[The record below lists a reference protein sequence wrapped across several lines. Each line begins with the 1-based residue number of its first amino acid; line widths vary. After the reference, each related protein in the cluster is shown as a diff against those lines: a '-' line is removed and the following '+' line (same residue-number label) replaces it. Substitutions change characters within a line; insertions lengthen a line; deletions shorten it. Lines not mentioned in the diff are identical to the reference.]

1 MLGFLAAAW
10 RPGIAAPPRCRL
22 RAEVFMRN
30 RWEDQQAQAVVQRY
44 LERGVPE
51 ELALRVYSSRLI
63 GGDPDLVLHGGGNT
77 SVKGKALD
85 ALGDPVPVLYVK
97 GSGWDLATIEPEGFP
112 AVRLE
117 PLQALRRVEKMN
129 DEGMVNA
136 LRTNLLD
143 AAAPNP
149 SVEAL
154 LHAFLPH
161 RFVDHTHA
169 DAILAL
175 VDQPDPERRC
185 ADVFGG
191 KLAVMPFCFPGFP
204 LAGQAMRIYEQ
215 NPAVEGIVLIKHGL
229 FTFGETARAS
239 YDRMIHHVDLAEQ
252 ALAKGAGKVFPVR
265 QGLHNPAH
273 SELAALAPVLRGA
286 LAEPAA
292 RASGGWRRMILHFRT
307 SEAIRQFTSR
317 QDLEVCARKGVITPD
332 HIIRTKNLP
341 LILPPYRPGGL
352 EEFAQGV
359 RAAVARYQE
368 EYHRYFEAGV
378 KHYGQARKELDR
390 MPRVLMLPGAGVFTA
405 GVTEKDARIAADL
418 CEHSVGVIGK
428 ADGIGTYTPLDPL
441 QLFEMEYW
449 SLEQAKLGKGAEK
462 PLARQVA
469 LVTGAAS
476 GIGAATALALA
487 EQGAHLVL
495 LDLQQE
501 KLATVAQAV
510 QKQGVGVL
518 TLALD
523 VTDSAAVDDAF
534 RQAILRFGGVDIAV
548 SNAGKV
554 WQGGMADCDE
564 KALRKS
570 FELNFFAH
578 QHIASRAVRVFRAQ
592 GTGGQLLFN
601 ASKSALNPGPDLGPY
616 TLPKA
621 AVVALMKQYAVDYGA
636 LGIRSNAVNA
646 DRVHTSLF
654 GEGVLETRAKAR
666 GVSVEEYLSGNLLHR
681 PVLAEDV
688 ARAFIHLALSEKT
701 TGTIVPVDGGNI
713 AAAPR

>member
-1 MLGFLAAAW
+1 MQ
-10 RPGIAAPPRCRL
+10 
-22 RAEVFMRN
+22 N
-30 RWEDQQAQAVVQRY
+30 RWDDHAAQAMVGKY

-63 GGDPDLVLHGGGNT
+63 GGDPALVLHGGGNT
-77 SVKGKALD
+77 SVKGRAQD
-85 ALGDPVPVLYVK
+85 PLGNSVPVLYVK

-117 PLQALRRVEKMN
+117 PIQALRKIGKMT

-143 AAAPNP
+143 ASAPNP

-154 LHAFLPH
+154 FHAFLPH

-175 VDQPDPERRC
+175 VDQPEPERRC
-185 ADVFGG
+185 ADVFGK
-191 KLAVMPFCFPGFP
+191 KLAVLPFVFPGFP
-204 LAGQAMRIYEQ
+204 LAGMAMQAYERD
-215 NPAVEGIVLIKHGL
+215 PAVEGVVLIKHGL
-229 FTFGETARAS
+229 FTFGETARES
-239 YDRMIHHVDLAEQ
+239 YDRMIHYVDRAEQ
-252 ALAKGAGKVFPVR
+252 ALAKASKVFPVR
-265 QGLHNPAH
+265 SGLHSPSS
-273 SELAALAPVLRGA
+273 SELAELAPIIRGA
-286 LAEPAA
+286 LAEAA
-292 RASGGWRRMILHFRT
+292 PGGSGGWRRMLLHFRT
-307 SEAIRQFTSR
+307 SEPMRAFLSR
-317 QDLEVCARKGVITPD
+317 ADLEAAARKGVITPD

-341 LILPPYRPGGL
+341 VVLPPYVPGTL
-352 EEFAQGV
+352 DAFAQ
-359 RAAVARYQE
+359 AVKERIARYTD

-378 KHYGQARKELDR
+378 KHLGQAKQELDR
-390 MPRVLMLPGAGVFTA
+390 LPRVFLLPGAGAFTA
-405 GVTEKDARIAADL
+405 GATEKDAKIAADL
-418 CEHSVGVIGK
+418 CEHSLDVTAQ
-428 ADGIGTYTPLDPL
+428 ADRFGTYTPLDPL

-462 PLARQVA
+462 ALARTVA

-476 GIGAATALALA
+476 GIGAATALAFA

-495 LDLQQE
+495 LDLQPD
-501 KLATVAQAV
+501 KLATVAQAA
-510 QKQGVGVL
+510 QKRGAGVL
-518 TLALD
+518 TLAVN
-523 VTDSAAVDDAF
+523 VTDAAAVEDAF
-534 RQAILRFGGVDIAV
+534 RQAALRFGGVDIVV
-548 SNAGKV
+548 SNAGRV

-564 KALRKS
+564 AALRES

-578 QHIASRAVRVFRAQ
+578 QHVAKHAVRLFRRQ

-646 DRVHTSLF
+646 DRVPTGLF
-654 GEGVLETRAKAR
+654 GDGVLEARAKAR
-666 GVSVEEYLSGNLLHR
+666 GVSVEEYLSGNLLHKA
-681 PVLAEDV
+681 VLPEDV
-688 ARAFIHLALSEKT
+688 ARAFVHLALSEKT
-701 TGTIVPVDGGNI
+701 TGTVLPVDGGNI

>member
-1 MLGFLAAAW
+1 
-10 RPGIAAPPRCRL
+10 
-22 RAEVFMRN
+22 MRN
-30 RWEDQQAQAVVQRY
+30 RWDDQQAQAAVQRY
-44 LERGVPE
+44 FERGVPE
-51 ELALRVYSSRLI
+51 ALALRVYSSRLI
-63 GGDPDLVLHGGGNT
+63 GSDPALVLHGGGNT
-77 SVKGKALD
+77 SVKGRAND
-85 ALGDPVPVLYVK
+85 ALGNALPVLYVK
-97 GSGWDLATIEPEGFP
+97 GSGWDLATIEPQGFP
-112 AVRLE
+112 AVRLD
-117 PLQALRRVEKMN
+117 PLLALRGVDRMT

-175 VDQPDPERRC
+175 VDQPDPEQRC
-185 ADVFGG
+185 ADVLGG

-204 LAGQAMRIYEQ
+204 LAGQAMRLFEQ
-215 NPAVEGIVLIKHGL
+215 NPSVEGIVLVKHGL
-229 FTFGETARAS
+229 FTFGETARES
-239 YDRMIHHVDLAEQ
+239 YDRMIRYVDLAEQ

-265 QGLHNPAH
+265 TGLHNP
-273 SELAALAPVLRGA
+273 SPVELASLAPILRGA
-286 LAEPAA
+286 LAEQAP
-292 RASGGWRRMILHFRT
+292 RVGGGWRRMILHYRS
-307 SEAIRQFTSR
+307 SESIRRFTSR
-317 QDLEVCARKGVITPD
+317 ADLETCARKGVITPD

-341 LILPPYRPGGL
+341 LVLPTFRPGAV
-352 EEFAQGV
+352 EEFAKAT
-359 RAAVARYQE
+359 RAAVGSYRE
-368 EYHRYFEAGV
+368 DYHRYFEAGV
-378 KHYGQARKELDR
+378 KHYGQARTELDR
-390 MPRVLMLPGAGVFTA
+390 MPRVLILPGAGVFAA
-405 GVTEKDARIAADL
+405 GATEKDAKIAADL
-418 CEHSVGVIGK
+418 CEHSMDVIMK
-428 ADGIGTYTPLDPL
+428 ADGIGTYTPLDPIA
-441 QLFEMEYW
+441 LFEMEYW

-476 GIGAATALALA
+476 GIGAATALALG

-495 LDLQQE
+495 LDLQQD
-501 KLATVAQAV
+501 KLAAVTQAAQ
-510 QKQGVGVL
+510 KLGVGVL
-518 TLALD
+518 ALALD
-523 VTDSAAVDDAF
+523 VTDAAAVEDAF
-534 RQAILRFGGVDIAV
+534 RQAVLRFGGVDIAV

-578 QHIASRAVRVFRAQ
+578 QHIASRAVRLFRAQ

-601 ASKSALNPGPDLGPY
+601 ASKSAFNPGPDLGPY

-621 AVVALMKQYAVDYGA
+621 AAVALMKQYAVDYGA

-646 DRVHTSLF
+646 DRVNTSLF

-666 GVSVEEYLSGNLLHR
+666 GVSVDEYLSGNLLHQ

-688 ARAFIHLALSEKT
+688 ARAFLHLALSEKT
-701 TGTIVPVDGGNI
+701 TGTVVPVDGGNI